1 MFLIV
6 SISAIV
12 ILLQEFSLSQIRVQS
27 LLCLMQLLQIAMYY
41 VVAIGSNWKLL
52 DGNIVTN
59 QNFV

>member
-41 VVAIGSNWKLL
+41 VVAIGRYLFEAIRW
-52 DGNIVTN
+52 
-59 QNFV
+59 